1 MNKDHSNIFN
11 FQALKY
17 DHRFDF
23 QDRQLNFKNT
33 SIIMTSNAGSKTH
46 ANNRSNII
54 GYTFGEKTYEG
65 RYLPLKIVVISMTNT
80 TNL

>member
-1 MNKDHSNIFN
+1 
-11 FQALKY
+11 
-17 DHRFDF
+17 
-23 QDRQLNFKNT
+23 
-33 SIIMTSNAGSKTH
+33 MTSNVGSKTH